1 MYLKELTLKGF
12 KSFASATTLRF
23 EPGITAVV
31 GPNGSGK
38 SNIVDALT
46 WVMGEQGAKNLRGT
60 SMEDVIFAGTSSRP
74 PLGRAQVSLTIDN
87 TDGTLDIDYT
97 EVTISRTIYRNGG
110 SEYAINGSP
119 CRLLD
124 IQELLSDTGLGQQM
138 HVIVG
143 QGRLDEIL
151 KADPAGHRAFIEE
164 AAGILKHRKRKER
177 AIRKLKNT
185 EANLARTDDLLH
197 EIRRQLGPL
206 GRQAKISRRAASIQ
220 ISLRDAQSRIFA
232 EDAQKSMESSAKLRN
247 DLGDVRRELEGAQ
260 RELAKVKVHIEQV
273 EALSSE
279 SSPAME
285 KINETWHE
293 LSSIEERFR
302 SLASLADERA
312 RSLAG
317 QMITNF
323 GEDPDIL
330 ESRAKELD
338 GQAEAQKKAVSDMRI
353 AYDKATESRA
363 GNEKQLAAARQT
375 LTELRKAAQEHT
387 SKVANLRELKTR
399 EESAIEL
406 AQSRA
411 KDFNGQR
418 ESIAKQ
424 RDDVTAQRDTLE
436 AETQDAGEEDSAA
449 ELETAKTAMQQS
461 QEELDALQE
470 QLRAT
475 TAKVTALKAKAD
487 ALNETLESRNASGEL
502 EQDDAVAAL
511 GRLADFIHVEDGWEE
526 AIAHALD
533 QFASAIVVPGKS
545 NMVEAL
551 RRASEGKLGQAVVL
565 HPLDSGAGENA
576 ETETTGGKGDQSQYP
591 VRCASMLVSVN
602 DSAKDADFAASVVRA
617 VRLLL
622 DDVAAVPD
630 MDTALEAVEG
640 KRFNQAVTKSGE
652 VVNAVGA
659 IGGSS
664 RSQSDLSLAAR
675 RDKATAE
682 AKKLEDET
690 ATIKPKIEAAT
701 ETRDKAR
708 LEVDR
713 QSQRRIQAKVKAD
726 QARKN
731 LKNVEERVKQLTR
744 QLNGL
749 DEKIKQTDD
758 DRQTHQ
764 LKLEDL
770 SQALETAE
778 HSDTDN
784 EDFDDLDKRVHE
796 LETALDKAREQEVSA
811 KIVWNDANRKA
822 DSLVRQAGLLHDQAT
837 EAVARRAKMKALNEK
852 REHQQAHDRQIA
864 ADARGMAALVSAE
877 LKTVVAKR
885 DELSKAASS
894 HDAELKQLRAQ
905 RDEAE
910 PKVAALQQREHELDV
925 NRERLAAQY
934 GQIEQKVSD
943 TLGMGL
949 EALVDEYGPDKLVPV
964 LDDEGHPIPLEN
976 SGDTDGSIAGN
987 NKSNTLGNRSDAAA
1001 LPADPVVQK
1010 SGTATIARG
1019 EVDNEDAQDDNA
1031 VTTSES
1037 NSLNISD
1044 EDATKSDRR
1053 YRLGEDESGV
1063 DAQHDSDEDAADAND
1078 QYGSDRDVPINAE
1091 HYQMVPYV
1099 RAEQEKRL
1107 HKAER
1112 DLKALGKINP
1122 LAAEEFDA
1130 LETRNQYLNDQR
1142 NDVAKSRDDL
1152 LKLIKDLDHTM
1163 IEVFK
1168 NAFDDTAAA
1177 FEKVFATLF
1186 PGGKGR
1192 LRLENPD
1199 DLLTTG
1205 VIVEASP
1212 AGKRVKQLSL
1222 LSGGERSLTALA
1234 LLFAIFTA
1242 RPSPFYVMDEVE
1254 AALDDINLTRLI
1266 NAFNDLRQH
1275 AQLIIITHQQR
1286 TMAIA
1291 DALYGVTMRSDGV
1304 TAVVSQKLEHE

>member
-74 PLGRAQVSLTIDN
+74 LLGRAQVSLTIDN

-232 EDAQKSMESSAKLRN
+232 EDAQKSMESRAKLRN
-247 DLGDVRRELEGAQ
+247 DLGDVRRELETAQ
-260 RELAKVKVHIEQV
+260 RDLAKVKVHIEQV

-323 GEDPDIL
+323 GEAPDIL

-338 GQAEAQKKAVSDMRI
+338 GQAEAQKKNVSDMRI

-387 SKVANLRELKTR
+387 SKVANLRQLKTR

-406 AQSRA
+406 AQSRS

-424 RDDVTAQRDTLE
+424 RDDATAQRDAFE
-436 AETQDAGEEDSAA
+436 AETQNAGEEDSAA
-449 ELETAKTAMQQS
+449 ELEAAKTAMQQR

-565 HPLDSGAGENA
+565 HPLEDGAVNDA
-576 ETETTGGKGDQSQYP
+576 ETGNTNGKDSQYP
-591 VRCASMLVSVN
+591 VRCASTLVSAN
-602 DSAKDADFAASVVRA
+602 DSAKDADFAENVVRA

-640 KRFNQAVTKSGE
+640 KRFSQAVTKSGE

-675 RDKATAE
+675 RDKAMAE
-682 AKKLEDET
+682 AKKLQAEAD
-690 ATIKPKIEAAT
+690 AIQPKIEAAT
-701 ETRDKAR
+701 EARDKAR

-713 QSQRRIQAKVKAD
+713 QSQQRIQAKVKAD

-770 SQALETAE
+770 AQALETAE

-796 LETALDKAREQEVSA
+796 LETTLDKAREQEVSA

-822 DSLVRQAGLLHDQAT
+822 DSLVRQAGLLHDQAS
-837 EAVARRAKMKALNEK
+837 EAVARRTKMKALNEK
-852 REHQQAHDRQIA
+852 RERQQAHDRQIA
-864 ADARGMAALVSAE
+864 ADARGMASLVAAE

-894 HDAELKQLRAQ
+894 HDAQLKQLRAQ

-910 PKVAALQQREHELDV
+910 PKVATLQQREHELDV

-943 TLGMGL
+943 TLGMDL

-976 SGDTDGSIAGN
+976 AGDSDTPVAGN
-987 NKSNTLGNRSDAAA
+987 VESNTFGNRPDASAVSVDSAVQRAKATRAASDSSNSGNIQDDSAENTSEPDGLNSSGEDAS
-1001 LPADPVVQK
+1001 K
-1010 SGTATIARG
+1010 SDGRYHLAEDAS
-1019 EVDNEDAQDDNA
+1019 EVDD
-1031 VTTSES
+1031 
-1037 NSLNISD
+1037 
-1044 EDATKSDRR
+1044 
-1053 YRLGEDESGV
+1053 
-1063 DAQHDSDEDAADAND
+1063 QHDSDEDASEAHEQYVSEQDSPIDA
-1078 QYGSDRDVPINAE
+1078 G

-1266 NAFNDLRQH
+1266 NAFNDLRKH

-1304 TAVVSQKLEHE
+1304 TAVVSQKLGHE

>member
-97 EVTISRTIYRNGG
+97 EVIISRTIYRNGG

-232 EDAQKSMESSAKLRN
+232 EDAQNSMKSRAKLRN
-247 DLGDVRRELEGAQ
+247 ELGDVRRQLETAQ

-279 SSPAME
+279 SSPAMARV
-285 KINETWHE
+285 NETWHE
-293 LSSIEERFR
+293 LSGIEERFR

-338 GQAEAQKKAVSDMRI
+338 GQAESQKKAVSDMRI

-375 LTELRKAAQEHT
+375 LTQLRKAAQEHT
-387 SKVANLRELKTR
+387 SKLANLRELKTR

-418 ESIAKQ
+418 ESIVKQ
-424 RDDVTAQRDTLE
+424 RDEATAQRDALD
-436 AETQDAGEEDSAA
+436 AETQNTGVENSAA
-449 ELETAKTAMQQS
+449 ALEAARTAMQQR

-470 QLRAT
+470 QLRAVN
-475 TAKVTALKAKAD
+475 AKVTALKAKAD

-533 QFASAIVVPGKS
+533 QFASAIVVPAKS

-551 RRASEGKLGQAVVL
+551 RRASADKLGQAVVL
-565 HPLDSGAGENA
+565 HPLEGGNANDAGTENGNR
-576 ETETTGGKGDQSQYP
+576 EDDQYP
-591 VRCASMLVSVN
+591 IRCASTLVSVN

-630 MDTALEAVEG
+630 MDTALEAVEE
-640 KRFNQAVTKSGE
+640 KRFSQAVTKSGE

-675 RDKATAE
+675 RDKAAAE
-682 AKKLEDET
+682 AKKLQGEAAD
-690 ATIKPKIEAAT
+690 AIQPKIEAAQT
-701 ETRDKAR
+701 ALDNAR

-713 QSQRRIQAKVKAD
+713 QSQQRIQAKVKAD

-731 LKNVEERVKQLTR
+731 LQNVEQQVKQLTR
-744 QLNGL
+744 QLKGL

-758 DRQTHQ
+758 ERQAHQ

-770 SQALETAE
+770 SQALDTAE
-778 HSDTDN
+778 HSDTEN

-796 LETALDKAREQEVSA
+796 LETTLDKAREQEVSA
-811 KIVWNDANRKA
+811 KITWNDASRKA
-822 DSLVRQAGLLHDQAT
+822 DSLVRQAGLLHDQAS

-852 REHQQAHDRQIA
+852 RERQQAHDRQIA
-864 ADARGMAALVSAE
+864 ADARGMAALIATV

-910 PKVAALQQREHELDV
+910 PKVAALQRREHELDV

-964 LDDEGHPIPLEN
+964 LDDEGRPIPLDNVGDGVTADTGAEN
-976 SGDTDGSIAGN
+976 ASDTEVSHN
-987 NKSNTLGNRSDAAA
+987 SDE
-1001 LPADPVVQK
+1001 DE
-1010 SGTATIARG
+1010 S
-1019 EVDNEDAQDDNA
+1019 EVDNED
-1031 VTTSES
+1031 
-1037 NSLNISD
+1037 
-1044 EDATKSDRR
+1044 
-1053 YRLGEDESGV
+1053 
-1063 DAQHDSDEDAADAND
+1063 DANGTSSKAGT
-1078 QYGSDRDVPINAE
+1078 QHASNENAPIDAD

-1112 DLKALGKINP
+1112 DLKALGKVNP

-1152 LKLIKDLDHTM
+1152 LKLIKDLDRTM

-1266 NAFNDLRQH
+1266 NAFNDLRRH
-1275 AQLIIITHQQR
+1275 AQLIVITHQQR

>member
-97 EVTISRTIYRNGG
+97 EVIISRTIYRNGG

-232 EDAQKSMESSAKLRN
+232 EDAQNSMKSRAKLRN
-247 DLGDVRRELEGAQ
+247 ELGDVRRQLETAQ

-279 SSPAME
+279 SSPAMARV
-285 KINETWHE
+285 NETWHE
-293 LSSIEERFR
+293 LSGIEERFR

-338 GQAEAQKKAVSDMRI
+338 GQAESQKKAVSDMRI

-375 LTELRKAAQEHT
+375 LTQLRKAAQEHT
-387 SKVANLRELKTR
+387 SKLANLRELKTR

-418 ESIAKQ
+418 ESIVKQ
-424 RDDVTAQRDTLE
+424 RDEATAQRDALD
-436 AETQDAGEEDSAA
+436 AETQNTGVENSAA
-449 ELETAKTAMQQS
+449 ALEAARTAMQQR

-470 QLRAT
+470 QLRAVN
-475 TAKVTALKAKAD
+475 AKVTALKAKAD

-533 QFASAIVVPGKS
+533 QFASAIVVPAKS

-551 RRASEGKLGQAVVL
+551 RRASADKLGQAVVL
-565 HPLDSGAGENA
+565 HPLEGSNDNIADEQNENDNPQD
-576 ETETTGGKGDQSQYP
+576 GQYP
-591 VRCASMLVSVN
+591 VRCASALVSVN
-602 DSAKDADFAASVVRA
+602 GSAKDADFAANVVRA
-617 VRLLL
+617 VRVLL

-630 MDTALEAVEG
+630 MDTALQAVEG
-640 KRFNQAVTKSGE
+640 KRFSQAVTKSGE

-675 RDKATAE
+675 RDKALTQ
-682 AKKLEDET
+682 AKKLTDD
-690 ATIKPKIEAAT
+690 AVAIKPKIEAAQT
-701 ETRDKAR
+701 ALDNAR

-713 QSQRRIQAKVKAD
+713 QSQQRIQAKVKAD

-731 LKNVEERVKQLTR
+731 LQNVEQQVKQLTR
-744 QLNGL
+744 QLKGL

-758 DRQTHQ
+758 ERQAHQ

-770 SQALETAE
+770 SQALDTAE
-778 HSDTDN
+778 HSDTEN

-796 LETALDKAREQEVSA
+796 LETTLDKAREQEVSA
-811 KIVWNDANRKA
+811 KITWNDASRKA
-822 DSLVRQAGLLHDQAT
+822 DSLVRQAGLLHDQAS

-852 REHQQAHDRQIA
+852 RERQQAHDRQIA
-864 ADARGMAALVSAE
+864 ADARGMAALIATV

-910 PKVAALQQREHELDV
+910 PKVAALQRREHELDV

-964 LDDEGHPIPLEN
+964 LDDEGRPIPLDNGDGEN
-976 SGDTDGSIAGN
+976 G
-987 NKSNTLGNRSDAAA
+987 AAA
-1001 LPADPVVQK
+1001 ENGESTPVSADGI
-1010 SGTATIARG
+1010 GTADAG
-1019 EVDNEDAQDDNA
+1019 DHAKNGSDVEVRRDSDDD
-1031 VTTSES
+1031 TSE
-1037 NSLNISD
+1037 ND
-1044 EDATKSDRR
+1044 
-1053 YRLGEDESGV
+1053 V
-1063 DAQHDSDEDAADAND
+1063 QHDSDEDVPIDAN
-1078 QYGSDRDVPINAE
+1078 

-1112 DLKALGKINP
+1112 DLKALGKVNP

-1152 LKLIKDLDHTM
+1152 LKLIKDLDRTM

-1266 NAFNDLRQH
+1266 NAFNDLRRH
-1275 AQLIIITHQQR
+1275 AQLIVITHQQR

>member
-1 MYLKELTLKGF
+1 MYLKELTLRGF

-46 WVMGEQGAKNLRGT
+46 WVMGEQGVKNLRGT

-232 EDAQKSMESSAKLRN
+232 EDAQKSMESRAKLRN
-247 DLGDVRRELEGAQ
+247 DLGDVRRELETAQ
-260 RELAKVKVHIEQV
+260 RDLAKVKVHIEQV

-338 GQAEAQKKAVSDMRI
+338 EQAEAQKKSVSDMRI

-424 RDDVTAQRDTLE
+424 RNDATAQRDAFET
-436 AETQDAGEEDSAA
+436 ETQNAGEEDSAA
-449 ELETAKTAMQQS
+449 DLEAAKTAMQQR

-502 EQDDAVAAL
+502 EQDNTVAAL

-565 HPLDSGAGENA
+565 HPLEEGAVDNA
-576 ETETTGGKGDQSQYP
+576 EAGNGNGKDSRYP
-591 VRCASMLVSVN
+591 VRCASTLVSVN
-602 DSAKDADFAASVVRA
+602 DSAKDADFAENVVRA

-630 MDTALEAVEG
+630 MDTALEAVED
-640 KRFNQAVTKSGE
+640 KQRRFSQAVTKAGE

-675 RDKATAE
+675 RDKAMAE
-682 AKKLEDET
+682 AKKLQGKAD
-690 ATIKPKIEAAT
+690 AIHPKIEAAT
-701 ETRDKAR
+701 QARDKAR

-713 QSQRRIQAKVKAD
+713 QSQQRIQAKVKAD

-731 LKNVEERVKQLTR
+731 LKNVEERVKQLTK
-744 QLNGL
+744 QLSGL

-770 SQALETAE
+770 AQALETAE

-796 LETALDKAREQEVSA
+796 LETSLDKAREQEVSA

-822 DSLVRQAGLLHDQAT
+822 DSLVRQAGLLHDQAS
-837 EAVARRAKMKALNEK
+837 EAVARRTKIKALNEK

-894 HDAELKQLRAQ
+894 HDAELKQLRAR

-943 TLGMGL
+943 TLGLDL

-964 LDDEGHPIPLEN
+964 LDDEGHPIPLAN
-976 SGDTDGSIAGN
+976 SDDEIDNQRDSGEET
-987 NKSNTLGNRSDAAA
+987 SDADGYNDSNQDA
-1001 LPADPVVQK
+1001 PIDAD
-1010 SGTATIARG
+1010 
-1019 EVDNEDAQDDNA
+1019 
-1031 VTTSES
+1031 
-1037 NSLNISD
+1037 
-1044 EDATKSDRR
+1044 
-1053 YRLGEDESGV
+1053 
-1063 DAQHDSDEDAADAND
+1063 
-1078 QYGSDRDVPINAE
+1078 

-1099 RAEQEKRL
+1099 RAEQQKRL
-1107 HKAER
+1107 QKAER

-1152 LKLIKDLDHTM
+1152 LKLIQDLDRTM

-1266 NAFNDLRQH
+1266 NAFNDLRKH

-1304 TAVVSQKLEHE
+1304 TAVVSQKLEHNS

>member
-110 SEYAINGSP
+110 SEYAINGSA

-232 EDAQKSMESSAKLRN
+232 EDAQKSMESRAKLRN
-247 DLGDVRRELEGAQ
+247 DLGDVRRELETAQ
-260 RELAKVKVHIEQV
+260 RDLAKVKVHIEQV

-338 GQAEAQKKAVSDMRI
+338 GQAEAQKKNVSDMRI

-418 ESIAKQ
+418 EAIAKQ
-424 RDDVTAQRDTLE
+424 RDEATAQRDALE
-436 AETQDAGEEDSAA
+436 TETQNAGEEDSAA
-449 ELETAKTAMQQS
+449 ELEAAKTAMQQR

-502 EQDDAVAAL
+502 ERDDAVAAL

-565 HPLDSGAGENA
+565 HPLEGSVGDDA
-576 ETETTGGKGDQSQYP
+576 ETQNTNEKDSRYP
-591 VRCASMLVSVN
+591 VRCASTLVGAN
-602 DSAKDADFAASVVRA
+602 DSAKDTDFAANVVRA

-630 MDTALEAVEG
+630 MNTALEAVEG
-640 KRFNQAVTKSGE
+640 KRFSQAVTKSGE

-675 RDKATAE
+675 RDKAAAE
-682 AKKLEDET
+682 AKKLQSEAD
-690 ATIKPKIEAAT
+690 AIQPKIEAAQ
-701 ETRDKAR
+701 EARDKAR
-708 LEVDR
+708 LEVDK
-713 QSQRRIQAKVKAD
+713 QSQQRIQAKVRAD

-731 LKNVEERVKQLTR
+731 LKNIEERVKQLNR

-778 HSDTDN
+778 HSNTEN
-784 EDFDDLDKRVHE
+784 EDFEDLDKRVHE
-796 LETALDKAREQEVSA
+796 LETTLDKAREQEVSA
-811 KIVWNDANRKA
+811 KIVWNDATRKA
-822 DSLVRQAGLLHDQAT
+822 DSLVRQAGLLHDQSS

-852 REHQQAHDRQIA
+852 RERQQTHDQQIA
-864 ADARGMAALVSAE
+864 ADARGMATLVAAE

-943 TLGMGL
+943 TLGMDL
-949 EALVDEYGPDKLVPV
+949 EALVSEYGPDKLVPV
-964 LDDEGHPIPLEN
+964 LDDEGHPILLASSGEEN
-976 SGDTDGSIAGN
+976 GSNVESAR
-987 NKSNTLGNRSDAAA
+987 SNTSSNNHDDSASRAQSVVENAEMPTVVTDSADNGETVGHSGNVSGFDGYRDSSEDVSD
-1001 LPADPVVQK
+1001 
-1010 SGTATIARG
+1010 I
-1019 EVDNEDAQDDNA
+1019 DNQ
-1031 VTTSES
+1031 S
-1037 NSLNISD
+1037 
-1044 EDATKSDRR
+1044 
-1053 YRLGEDESGV
+1053 
-1063 DAQHDSDEDAADAND
+1063 DSDDEASNADGYNDSNQDA
-1078 QYGSDRDVPINAE
+1078 PIDAE

-1099 RAEQEKRL
+1099 RAEQQKRL
-1107 HKAER
+1107 QKAER

-1266 NAFNDLRQH
+1266 NAFNDLRKH

>member
-1 MYLKELTLKGF
+1 MYLKELTLRGF

-46 WVMGEQGAKNLRGT
+46 WVMGEQGVKNLRGT

-232 EDAQKSMESSAKLRN
+232 EDAQKSMESRARLRN
-247 DLGDVRRELEGAQ
+247 DLGDVRRELETAQ
-260 RELAKVKVHIEQV
+260 RDLAKVKVHIEQI
-273 EALSSE
+273 ESLSSE

-338 GQAEAQKKAVSDMRI
+338 EQAEAQKKSVSDMRI

-363 GNEKQLAAARQT
+363 GDEKQLAAARQT
-375 LTELRKAAQEHT
+375 LTQLRKAAQEHT

-411 KDFNGQR
+411 KDFKGQR
-418 ESIAKQ
+418 ESLAKQ
-424 RDDVTAQRDTLE
+424 RNDATAQRDAFE
-436 AETQDAGEEDSAA
+436 AETENAGEEDSAA
-449 ELETAKTAMQQS
+449 DLEAAKTAMQQR

-470 QLRAT
+470 QLRAAN
-475 TAKVTALKAKAD
+475 AKVTALKAKAD

-545 NMVEAL
+545 NMVQAL
-551 RRASEGKLGQAVVL
+551 HRASVDKLGQAVVL
-565 HPLDSGAGENA
+565 HPIERSDGDDSDRQGE
-576 ETETTGGKGDQSQYP
+576 GDNTQDGQYP
-591 VRCASMLVSVN
+591 VRCAAALVSVN
-602 DSAKDADFAASVVRA
+602 DTANDRDFAANVVRA

-630 MDTALEAVEG
+630 IETAFQAVEG
-640 KRFNQAVTKSGE
+640 NRERFSQAVTKSGE

-659 IGGSS
+659 IGGSL

-675 RDKATAE
+675 RDKAAAE
-682 AKKLEDET
+682 AEKLKEE
-690 ATIKPKIEAAT
+690 AAAIGPKIEAAK
-701 ETRDKAR
+701 EVLDKAR

-713 QSQRRIQAKVKAD
+713 QSQQRIQAKVKAD

-731 LKNVEERVKQLTR
+731 LQNVEQRVKQLTR
-744 QLNGL
+744 QLAGL
-749 DEKIKQTDD
+749 DEKIKQTDED
-758 DRQTHQ
+758 CQTHQ

-770 SQALETAE
+770 SQALDTAE
-778 HSDTDN
+778 HTDAEN
-784 EDFDDLDKRVHE
+784 EDFDDLDRRVHE
-796 LETALDKAREQEVSA
+796 LETTLDKAREQEVSA
-811 KIVWNDANRKA
+811 KITFNDANRKA
-822 DSLVRQAGLLHDQAT
+822 DSLARQAGLLHDQAS
-837 EAVARRAKMKALNEK
+837 EAVTRRAKMKALNEK
-852 REHQQAHDRQIA
+852 REHQQARDRQIA
-864 ADARGMAALVSAE
+864 ADARGMAALVATV

-943 TLGMGL
+943 TLGMDL

-964 LDDEGHPIPLEN
+964 LDDEGRPIPLDN
-976 SGDTDGSIAGN
+976 GDGEDG
-987 NKSNTLGNRSDAAA
+987 AAA
-1001 LPADPVVQK
+1001 EN
-1010 SGTATIARG
+1010 G
-1019 EVDNEDAQDDNA
+1019 ES
-1031 VTTSES
+1031 TSAS
-1037 NSLNISD
+1037 TNGI
-1044 EDATKSDRR
+1044 
-1053 YRLGEDESGV
+1053 
-1063 DAQHDSDEDAADAND
+1063 DAADAADHAKN
-1078 QYGSDRDVPINAE
+1078 GSDVDVRQDSDDDTSENDVQHDSGEGVPIDAD

-1186 PGGKGR
+1186 PGGTGR

-1266 NAFNDLRQH
+1266 NAFNDLRRH

-1304 TAVVSQKLEHE
+1304 TAVVSQKLANN

>member
-1 MYLKELTLKGF
+1 MYLKELTLRGF

-87 TDGTLDIDYT
+87 TDGTLNIDYT

-164 AAGILKHRKRKER
+164 AAGVLKHRKRKER
-177 AIRKLKNT
+177 ALRKLKRA
-185 EANLARTDDLLH
+185 EGNLARTDDLLR
-197 EIRRQLGPL
+197 EIHRQLGPL

-220 ISLRDAQSRIFA
+220 ISLRDARARIFA
-232 EDAQKSMESSAKLRN
+232 EDAQRSMASRAELRGE
-247 DLGDVRRELEGAQ
+247 LGEVRHQLEAAQ
-260 RELAKVKVHIEQV
+260 RELAQVKVQIEQI
-273 EALSSE
+273 EALSSK
-279 SSPAME
+279 SSPEMAR
-285 KINETWHE
+285 INDIWHE
-293 LSSIEERFR
+293 LSGIEERFR

-338 GQAEAQKKAVSDMRI
+338 GQAAEQRKAVDDMRL
-353 AYDKATESRA
+353 AYDKATETRA
-363 GNEKQLAAARQT
+363 DDEKQLAAARQT
-375 LTELRKAAQEHT
+375 LTQLRKAAQEHT
-387 SKVANLRELKTR
+387 SQVANLRELAAR
-399 EESAIEL
+399 EESAIDL
-406 AQSRA
+406 AASRS
-411 KDFNGQR
+411 KDFNAQR
-418 ESIAKQ
+418 ESVAKQ
-424 RDDVTAQRDTLE
+424 RDDAEAQRTALQRETEATGGDDAATDLE
-436 AETQDAGEEDSAA
+436 EAKDA
-449 ELETAKTAMQQS
+449 MHRR
-461 QEELDALQE
+461 QEELDALRE
-470 QLRAT
+470 QLRAA

-502 EQDDAVAAL
+502 EHDDAVAAL

-526 AIAHALD
+526 AVAHALD
-533 QFASAIVVPGKS
+533 QFASAIVVPGES

-565 HPLDSGAGENA
+565 HPLAEGAGA
-576 ETETTGGKGDQSQYP
+576 GDEGIDAKADDGQP
-591 VRCASMLVSVN
+591 TCAAALIGVN
-602 DSAKDADFAASVVRA
+602 PSAKDQGFASSVVAA

-622 DDVAAVPD
+622 ADVAAVPD
-630 MDTALEAVEG
+630 MDAALGAL
-640 KRFNQAVTKSGE
+640 KDHRFAQAVTEDGE

-675 RDKATAE
+675 RDKAGAQAARLEGEAE
-682 AKKLEDET
+682 A
-690 ATIKPKIEAAT
+690 IRPKIEKASKAL
-701 ETRDKAR
+701 EAAR

-713 QSQRRIQAKVKAD
+713 QSQQRIQAKVKAD

-731 LKNVEERVKQLTR
+731 LNSVEERVR
-744 QLNGL
+744 QFERQMSGL
-749 DEKIKQTDD
+749 DERIKRSDD
-758 DRQTHQ
+758 ERATHQ

-770 SQALETAE
+770 RQALDKAE
-778 HSDTDN
+778 HSDAGDD
-784 EDFDDLDKRVHE
+784 DFDDLDRRVRD
-796 LETALDKAREQEVSA
+796 LETTLDKAREQEVSA
-811 KIVWNDANRKA
+811 KIVFNDASRKA
-822 DSLVRQAGLLHDQAT
+822 DSLERQAGLLHDQSN
-837 EAVARRAKMKALNEK
+837 EAVARRARMKALNDK
-852 REHQQAHDRQIA
+852 RERQQRHDRQIA
-864 ADARGMAALVSAE
+864 ADARGMAALVASE
-877 LKTVVAKR
+877 LETVVARR

-894 HDAELKQLRAQ
+894 HDAELKTLRAQ
-905 RDEAE
+905 RDGQE
-910 PKVAALQQREHELDV
+910 PKVAQLQRREHELDV
-925 NRERLAAQY
+925 NRERLAARY

-949 EALVDEYGPDKLVPV
+949 KALVDEYGPDRPVPV
-964 LDDEGHPIPLEN
+964 LDDEGHPVPIEGTDN
-976 SGDTDGSIAGN
+976 DEGEAGDAGMAGSGSAAGAVVAETPGMAVAGDDT
-987 NKSNTLGNRSDAAA
+987 
-1001 LPADPVVQK
+1001 
-1010 SGTATIARG
+1010 
-1019 EVDNEDAQDDNA
+1019 
-1031 VTTSES
+1031 
-1037 NSLNISD
+1037 
-1044 EDATKSDRR
+1044 SDRGGELDGDGDDDTAAGAGDDAPRRTFDISR
-1053 YRLGEDESGV
+1053 Y
-1063 DAQHDSDEDAADAND
+1063 QT
-1078 QYGSDRDVPINAE
+1078 
-1091 HYQMVPYV
+1091 VPYV

-1107 HKAER
+1107 KKAER
-1112 DLKALGKINP
+1112 DLKALGKVNP

-1168 NAFDDTAAA
+1168 NAFDDTAVA

-1192 LRLENPD
+1192 LRLEDPD

-1266 NAFNDLRQH
+1266 NAFNDLRRH
-1275 AQLIIITHQQR
+1275 AQLIVITHQQR

-1304 TAVVSQKLEHE
+1304 TAVVSQKLEQE

>member
-1 MYLKELTLKGF
+1 MYLKELTLRGF

-110 SEYAINGSP
+110 SEYAINGSS

-177 AIRKLKNT
+177 ALRKLKNT

-232 EDAQKSMESSAKLRN
+232 EDAQRSMESRAKLRA
-247 DLGDVRRELEGAQ
+247 DLVQVRRELETEQ
-260 RELAKVKVHIEQV
+260 RELAKVKMHIEQV

-279 SSPAME
+279 SNPAIS
-285 KINETWHE
+285 KINETWHR
-293 LSSIEERFR
+293 LSSLEERFG

-330 ESRAKELD
+330 ESRAKELEE
-338 GQAEAQKKAVSDMRI
+338 QSEVQRKAVSDLRL
-353 AYDKATESRA
+353 AYDKATETRA
-363 GNEKQLAAARQT
+363 DDEKQLAAARQT

-387 SKVANLRELKTR
+387 SKIANLRDLKTR

-411 KDFNGQR
+411 KDFKGQR
-418 ESIAKQ
+418 DALIGQ
-424 RDDVTAQRDTLE
+424 RDEATAEHDTLALQARNADE
-436 AETQDAGEEDSAA
+436 QDGTD
-449 ELETAKTAMQQS
+449 ELEASKTAMRQS

-475 TAKVTALKAKAD
+475 NAKITALKAKAD
-487 ALNETLESRNASGEL
+487 ALKETLESRNASGDL
-502 EQDDAVAAL
+502 ERDAQVDAL
-511 GRLADFIHVEDGWEE
+511 GRLADFIHVESGWEE
-526 AIAHALD
+526 AVAHVLD
-533 QFASAIVVPGKS
+533 QFASAIVVPDRF
-545 NMVEAL
+545 NMVKAL
-551 RRASEGKLGQAVVL
+551 NHAEEGKLGQAVVL
-565 HPLDSGAGENA
+565 HPVEGAENIGSVDSARDKEG
-576 ETETTGGKGDQSQYP
+576 P
-591 VRCASMLVSVN
+591 VRRAASLVSLNNSVE
-602 DSAKDADFAASVVRA
+602 DSDFAARVVDA
-617 VRLLL
+617 VRILLH
-622 DDVAAVPD
+622 DVAAVPD
-630 MDTALEAVEG
+630 METALNTVEG
-640 KRFNQAVTKSGE
+640 SEFNQAVTKAGE
-652 VVNAVGA
+652 VVNRVGA

-675 RDKATAE
+675 RDKAMAE
-682 AKKLEDET
+682 AKQLEAEISALSSRIDVAQAARDE
-690 ATIKPKIEAAT
+690 
-701 ETRDKAR
+701 AR
-708 LEVDR
+708 IEVDR
-713 QSQRRIQAKVKAD
+713 RSQQRMQAKVKAD
-726 QARKN
+726 QTRKN
-731 LKNVEERVKQLTR
+731 LNAAEDHIKQLRR
-744 QLNGL
+744 QIETL
-749 DEKIKQTDD
+749 DERIKQTAD

-770 SQALETAE
+770 VQALESAE
-778 HSDTDN
+778 RSDT
-784 EDFDDLDKRVHE
+784 EHQDFDNLDERVRS
-796 LETALDKAREQEVSA
+796 LETSLDQAREQEVSA

-822 DSLVRQAGLLHDQAT
+822 DSLVRQAGLLHDQAS
-837 EAVARRAKMKALNEK
+837 EAVDRRARMRQLNEK
-852 REHQQAHDRQIA
+852 RERQQAYDLQIA
-864 ADARGMAALVSAE
+864 ADARGMARLVASE
-877 LKTVVAKR
+877 LASVVAKR

-894 HDAELKQLRAQ
+894 HDAQLKELRTR
-905 RDEAE
+905 RDEIE
-910 PKVAALQQREHELDV
+910 PNVAMLQRREHELDI

-949 EALVDEYGPDKLVPV
+949 DALVDEYGPDKPVPV
-964 LDDEGHPIPLEN
+964 LDDEGRPIPLERGGKSAVADGAGASN
-976 SGDTDGSIAGN
+976 DAGMADTADSTVSNEASQVPQIGVIGAKDDLTDASNDGYRTGEQRVVI
-987 NKSNTLGNRSDAAA
+987 DA
-1001 LPADPVVQK
+1001 
-1010 SGTATIARG
+1010 
-1019 EVDNEDAQDDNA
+1019 EC
-1031 VTTSES
+1031 
-1037 NSLNISD
+1037 
-1044 EDATKSDRR
+1044 
-1053 YRLGEDESGV
+1053 
-1063 DAQHDSDEDAADAND
+1063 
-1078 QYGSDRDVPINAE
+1078 
-1091 HYQMVPYV
+1091 YQTVPYV

-1107 HKAER
+1107 QKAER

-1130 LETRNQYLNDQR
+1130 LEARNQYLNDQR
-1142 NDVAKSRDDL
+1142 NDVAASRDDL
-1152 LKLIKDLDHTM
+1152 LKLIKDLDRTM

-1168 NAFDDTAAA
+1168 SAFDDTAAA
-1177 FEKVFATLF
+1177 FETVFATLF

-1192 LRLENPD
+1192 LRLEDPD

-1205 VIVEASP
+1205 IIVEASP

-1254 AALDDINLTRLI
+1254 AALDDINLTRLL
-1266 NAFNDLRQH
+1266 NAFNDLRKH

-1304 TAVVSQKLEHE
+1304 TAVVSQKLEHESRSAGTN